1 MPFQNNFRNA
11 ESGDSTKQLSAE
23 KEIEKLAATLSGA
36 QNQKTKIAAA
46 EALCKIG
53 GPAITR
59 LISTLSQERW
69 EVRSS
74 TILALAKVG
83 QPATQAFQAALRDQD
98 WFVRAAAANS
108 LGQIK
113 DPRAVKSLINILN
126 DKEWFVRERAAEALS
141 KIGEPAVESLIV
153 ALKDRN
159 GLVRER
165 AAEALSKIGE
175 PAVESLIVALKDR
188 NGLVRERAAEV
199 LGKIGNAKSVK
210 PLLEAFHDEEL
221 YVRARAVLAY
231 ERVKTRS
238 VEIASPLGP
247 KKQS

>member
-1 MPFQNNFRNA
+1 LNKKIRLDMPFHDNFRNA
-11 ESGDSTKQLSAE
+11 EGDDATQQSSAE
-23 KEIEKLAATLSGA
+23 KEIEKLMATLSGA

-46 EALCKIG
+46 KALCKIG

-74 TILALAKVG
+74 AILALAKVG
-83 QPATQAFQAALRDQD
+83 QPATQAFQAALEDQD
-98 WFVRAAAANS
+98 WFVRAAAAKS
-108 LGQIK
+108 LGQVK
-113 DPRAVKSLINILN
+113 DPRAVKSLISILN

-141 KIGEPAVESLIV
+141 KIGEPAVE
-153 ALKDRN
+153 
-159 GLVRER
+159 
-165 AAEALSKIGE
+165 
-175 PAVESLIVALKDR
+175 PLIVALKDR

-199 LGKIGNAKSVK
+199 LGKIGNAKSMK

-221 YVRARAVLAY
+221 YVRARAVLAF

-238 VEIASPLGP
+238 PKSASPSGP
-247 KKQS
+247 RKQQ

>member
-1 MPFQNNFRNA
+1 MPFENNFRNA
-11 ESGDSTKQLSAE
+11 ESDDSTKQLSAE

-36 QNQKTKIAAA
+36 QDQATKLAAA

-74 TILALAKVG
+74 TILALARVG

-108 LGQIK
+108 LGQVK

-126 DKEWFVRERAAEALS
+126 DKEWF
-141 KIGEPAVESLIV
+141 
-153 ALKDRN
+153 
-159 GLVRER
+159 VRER

-238 VEIASPLGP
+238 VEIVSPLGP
-247 KKQS
+247 RKQS

>member
-69 EVRSS
+69 EVRSN

-108 LGQIK
+108 LGQVK
-113 DPRAVKSLINILN
+113 DSRAVKSLINILN
-126 DKEWFVRERAAEALS
+126 DKEWF
-141 KIGEPAVESLIV
+141 
-153 ALKDRN
+153 
-159 GLVRER
+159 VRER

>member
-1 MPFQNNFRNA
+1 
-11 ESGDSTKQLSAE
+11 
-23 KEIEKLAATLSGA
+23 
-36 QNQKTKIAAA
+36 
-46 EALCKIG
+46 
-53 GPAITR
+53 
-59 LISTLSQERW
+59 
-69 EVRSS
+69 VRSS
-74 TILALAKVG
+74 TILALARVG

-108 LGQIK
+108 LGQVK

-165 AAEALSKIGE
+165 AAE
-175 PAVESLIVALKDR
+175 
-188 NGLVRERAAEV
+188 V
-199 LGKIGNAKSVK
+199 LGKIGNAKSMR

-238 VEIASPLGP
+238 VEIVSPLGP
-247 KKQS
+247 RKQS

>member
-1 MPFQNNFRNA
+1 MPFENNFRNA
-11 ESGDSTKQLSAE
+11 ESDDSTKQLSAE

-36 QNQKTKIAAA
+36 QDQETKLAAA

-74 TILALAKVG
+74 TILALARVG

-108 LGQIK
+108 LGQVK

-126 DKEWFVRERAAEALS
+126 DKEWF
-141 KIGEPAVESLIV
+141 
-153 ALKDRN
+153 
-159 GLVRER
+159 VRER

-238 VEIASPLGP
+238 VEIVSPLGP
-247 KKQS
+247 RKQS